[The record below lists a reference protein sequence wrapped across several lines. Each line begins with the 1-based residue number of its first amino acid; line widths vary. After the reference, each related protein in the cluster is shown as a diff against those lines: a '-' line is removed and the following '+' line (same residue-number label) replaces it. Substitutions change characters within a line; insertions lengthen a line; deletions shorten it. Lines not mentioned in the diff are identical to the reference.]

1 MYPNPF
7 VDQLLAE
14 ERRKDVMRQ
23 KSHARLIRVVKASEE
38 SWGWRLP
45 MILGLKSLLTLD
57 VSVAEKYG
65 ESNV

>member
-7 VDQLLAE
+7 VAQLLAE

-23 KSHARLIRVVKASEE
+23 KSQARLIRVVKASEE
-38 SWGWRLP
+38 SRGWWLP

-65 ESNV
+65 ESNI